1 MIASDRK
8 KFWLG
13 LTLSG
18 TGRAFN
24 RLFLRP
30 ADQRLKYD
38 DPANIIDNQEGWIKT
53 FITIWFLALSL
64 SFASSVLSA
73 ERLTAVYTSIAAAY
87 APFWVAKDKGIF
99 DKYNLDARLVYMR
112 STVPTTAALAN
123 GDIEFIQSGA
133 APFINYAARGGDVL
147 LLGCLANKVIDY
159 VFIAHPSI
167 GRMEQLRGRT
177 IGISRA
183 GDQTYYYVRDILK
196 RYGIGLKDVRLV
208 QTGLQ
213 PERVAALRQG
223 LVAASIL
230 NRPNNLVLEQEGYR
244 RLLDIEDLKLPAG
257 VRCLITTRKLMKA
270 RPGLAENFVMS
281 WLESIQFILK
291 QKRET
296 KQIIGKY
303 TQNADDVQLEE
314 AWRSLSTQTEIP
326 PYVSVSQLQ
335 GQAAMLA
342 EDQPELNRFDAKKM
356 VDNSVIKKLD
366 DSGWIKKLFGN

>member
-1 MIASDRK
+1 MKTFVEIW
-8 KFWLG
+8 F
-13 LTLSG
+13 LTLS
-18 TGRAFN
+18 F
-24 RLFLRP
+24 
-30 ADQRLKYD
+30 
-38 DPANIIDNQEGWIKT
+38 
-53 FITIWFLALSL
+53 
-64 SFASSVLSA
+64 SFASPAVSA

-99 DKYNLDARLVYMR
+99 EKYNLDAHLVYMR
-112 STVPTTAALAN
+112 GTVPTTAALAN
-123 GDIEFIQSGA
+123 GDIEFVQSGA
-133 APFINYAARGGDVL
+133 APFINYAARGGDAV

-167 GRMEQLRGRT
+167 SRMEQLRGKT
-177 IGISRA
+177 IGISRP

-223 LVAASIL
+223 LVLASIL

-257 VRCLITTRKLMKA
+257 VRCLITSRKLMKA
-270 RPGLAENFVMS
+270 RPALPESFVMS
-281 WLESIQFILK
+281 WLESVRFILN

-314 AWRSLSTQTEIP
+314 AWRSLTTQTEIP

-335 GQAAMLA
+335 GQTAMLA
-342 EDQPELNRFDAKKM
+342 EDQPELSRFDAKTM
-356 VDNSVIKKLD
+356 VDNAVLKKLD
-366 DSGWIKKLFGN
+366 DSGWIKKLFGK